1 MYKGFLH
8 CLATSQS
15 FKSHLILS
23 SSSQTPWLLLLQE
36 LFQWLCN
43 FGTSASLRL
52 ISLPLALKSSEP
64 LSPLL
69 LSSPSHRLLKQSPQV
84 SLFFS
89 HTKRRTLGRHCCFL
103 LFWFFL
109 SSFLQKK
116 KRRPRKISCALMIVI
131 CSNSLF
137 FLPPV
142 YCGRGD
148 RKTAKGKRF
157 NHSFGNVSS
166 SFSSSQALISA
177 PCFHF
182 IKKIKEGV
190 CVDVFW

>member
-1 MYKGFLH
+1 MHSCVLLVGGPIVELH
-8 CLATSQS
+8 SAHSSQS
-15 FKSHLILS
+15 WDPDSVLCIKASFTAPQHLSLS
-23 SSSQTPWLLLLQE
+23 SPTLSYLLLSSQTPWLLLLQE

-116 KRRPRKISCALMIVI
+116 K
-131 CSNSLF
+131 
-137 FLPPV
+137 
-142 YCGRGD
+142 
-148 RKTAKGKRF
+148 
-157 NHSFGNVSS
+157 
-166 SFSSSQALISA
+166 
-177 PCFHF
+177 
-182 IKKIKEGV
+182 KETQKDFM
-190 CVDVFW
+190 CIDDCHLL